1 LWTYITYDAITATF
15 EGGFTTDFVQ
25 IRNWIAGVYS
35 PEVDTITM
43 SAFDPSN
50 ALLGTVISSGE
61 FISLAFPDI
70 AKVVFDDV
78 GTGYL
83 IDEFQFNVTVP
94 EPVPEPAS
102 PTLFALAVLV
112 TVLLGKGRLSGA

>member
-1 LWTYITYDAITATF
+1 MWTDINYDAITATF
-15 EGGFTTDFVQ
+15 EGDFTTDFVQ

-50 ALLGTVISSGE
+50 ALLGTVVSSEE
-61 FISLAFPDI
+61 FISLAFPNI
-70 AKVVFDDV
+70 AKIVFDDV

-83 IDEFQFNVTVP
+83 IDEFQFNV
-94 EPVPEPAS
+94 PVPEPAS
-102 PTLFALAVLV
+102 LTLLALALLV
-112 TVLLGKGRLSGA
+112 TVLLGNGRLSGA

>member
-1 LWTYITYDAITATF
+1 MWTYITYDAITATF
-15 EGGFTTDFVQ
+15 EGGVTTDFVQ

-50 ALLGTVISSGE
+50 ALLGTVVSSGE
-61 FISLAFPDI
+61 FIRLAFPDI

-83 IDEFQFNVTVP
+83 IDDFQFNVSVP

-102 PTLFALAVLV
+102 LTLLALPVLV
-112 TVLLGKGRLSGA
+112 TVLLGNRRLSGA